1 MQASRLQSP
10 LQAERLHHK
19 NPETE
24 REENE
29 MKSMLDT
36 DQAGRHSVVEAQ
48 AVAREFLTDAL
59 PEVQRVDIVKVAPLF
74 AGDAAWEAEADVWQP
89 NATLKSLGIETGR
102 PVLDHN
108 HYLVRL
114 DNLLNVLE
122 YELRE
127 SF

>member
-1 MQASRLQSP
+1 MTTTHTVEHASRS
-10 LQAERLHHK
+10 
-19 NPETE
+19 
-24 REENE
+24 
-29 MKSMLDT
+29 
-36 DQAGRHSVVEAQ
+36 SVVEAQ

-59 PEVQRVDIVKVAPLF
+59 PDVQRVDITKVAPTTSGE
-74 AGDAAWEAEADVWQP
+74 ASWEAEADVWQP

-122 YELRE
+122 YEMRE

>member
-1 MQASRLQSP
+1 MKTTPNAEHTSRL
-10 LQAERLHHK
+10 
-19 NPETE
+19 
-24 REENE
+24 
-29 MKSMLDT
+29 
-36 DQAGRHSVVEAQ
+36 GIVEAQ
-48 AVAREFLTDAL
+48 VVAREFLTDAL
-59 PEVQRVDIVKVAPLF
+59 SDVQRVDITKVAPITSGE
-74 AGDAAWEAEADVWQP
+74 ATWEAEADVWQP
-89 NATLKSLGIETGR
+89 NATLKSLDIETGR

>member
-1 MQASRLQSP
+1 MESTPTTDQASRP
-10 LQAERLHHK
+10 RVA
-19 NPETE
+19 
-24 REENE
+24 
-29 MKSMLDT
+29 D
-36 DQAGRHSVVEAQ
+36 AQ
-48 AVAREFLTDAL
+48 AVAREFLAGAL
-59 PEVQRVDIVKVAPLF
+59 ADVQRVDVIKVAPVLS
-74 AGDAAWEAEADVWQP
+74 GDAAWEAEADVWQP
-89 NATLKSLGIETGR
+89 NPTLKSLGIETGR

>member
-1 MQASRLQSP
+1 METTFN
-10 LQAERLHHK
+10 AEHACR
-19 NPETE
+19 
-24 REENE
+24 
-29 MKSMLDT
+29 S
-36 DQAGRHSVVEAQ
+36 SIVEAQ

-59 PEVQRVDIVKVAPLF
+59 SDVQRVDITKVAPITSGE
-74 AGDAAWEAEADVWQP
+74 ATWEAEADVWQP

-114 DNLLNVLE
+114 DALLNVLE
-122 YELRE
+122 YKLRE